1 MRLPQTTSP
10 RSKPT
15 NNKFLNALR
24 LGNGQGMFIGSKST
38 RKTSMNVSVRLLL
51 SSNRDI
57 SWRKVRSTSANIP
70 RRNGSSV
77 NTTPRRSHMSEKT
90 WKRNTTGMTAH
101 ANLRKEQKR
110 KGVDD
115 AIAALLR
122 EQKPVNFNSVA
133 RRRWHR
139 PRPYAFV
146 LC

>member
-1 MRLPQTTSP
+1 MPKFWPRPCPPSAKNTPTQEFFTSI
-10 RSKPT
+10 
-15 NNKFLNALR
+15 
-24 LGNGQGMFIGSKST
+24 M
-38 RKTSMNVSVRLLL
+38 TSCRLLHAPNRETTRGKER
-51 SSNRDI
+51 SMCSN
-57 SWRKVRSTSANIP
+57 KP

-122 EQKPVNFNSVA
+122 EQK
-133 RRRWHR
+133 
-139 PRPYAFV
+139 
-146 LC
+146 